1 MTLHTL
7 SATEMRRQL
16 EAGAVSSVDLVDAC
30 IARIEA
36 IDPKVNAIPIRRF
49 EAARAEAVKADA
61 ARAAGRAGAIAG
73 IPITVKENLA
83 LTGFDST
90 MGLAG
95 RQGSPAPRDA
105 VVVDQLRSAGA
116 IVLGKTNV
124 PQFLLAQET
133 ENDLWGVTRNPFNP
147 GRVPGG
153 SSGGE
158 AVAVA
163 CGMTPWGLGTDIG
176 GSIRIPCHFNGIYG
190 IKPTV
195 DRWSMRG
202 SQGAMPGQELVRA
215 QMGPM
220 ARTVD
225 DLVLMGQVVDARA
238 MSRLDPGV
246 PPLPPAD
253 PSAVDLKGL
262 RIGWHDDD
270 GYITPAPALQRAVRL
285 AKEALVAAGAELV
298 PFRPLDEGEVLFLWL
313 AAMSSDSGRT
323 LKRQLRSGEAFSP
336 QLKPSRR
343 LQSLPKAAR
352 KALAMV
358 LERTGERRV
367 ARLLRVIGEKPV
379 DAWWQMAARRTAMR
393 RAEFDAW
400 RTAGIDALLCPAH
413 VVPAMPHRESGEFVA
428 SMTYC
433 FRYAFLNFPAG
444 VAPITTVNAADVQA
458 TPTGTDKVERQIHAF
473 MQGAEGLPV
482 GAQIVAPPYRE
493 DVALAVMGALEA
505 ARKGAVDMPQ
515 TPVTL

>member
-1 MTLHTL
+1 
-7 SATEMRRQL
+7 MRRQL
-16 EAGAVSSVDLVDAC
+16 EAGTVSSVELIDAC

-49 EAARAEAVKADA
+49 EAARKEAAAADA
-61 ARAAGRAGAIAG
+61 ARKSGDAGAIAG
-73 IPITVKENLA
+73 VPITIKENLA

-95 RQGSPAPRDA
+95 RRGMPAPRDA
-105 VVVDQLRSAGA
+105 VVVDQLRAAGA

-133 ENDLWGVTRNPFNP
+133 ENDTWGVTRNPFNP

-176 GSIRIPCHFNGIYG
+176 GSIRIPCHFTGIYG
-190 IKPTV
+190 LKPTV

-220 ARTVD
+220 ARTVE
-225 DLVLMGQVVDARA
+225 DLVLMGQIADPRI
-238 MSRLDPGV
+238 MSRFDPGV
-246 PPLPPAD
+246 PPLPPPD
-253 PSAVDLKGL
+253 PSAVNLKGL
-262 RIGWHDDD
+262 RIGWHEDD
-270 GYITPAPALQRAVRL
+270 GYLTPAPSLTRAVRI
-285 AKEALVAAGAELV
+285 AKEALEAAGAELV
-298 PFRPLDEGEVLFLWL
+298 PMRPVDEGEVLFLWI
-313 AAMSSDSGRT
+313 AAMSSDGGRT

-343 LQSLPKAAR
+343 LQGLPKAAR
-352 KALAMV
+352 KALSIV

-367 ARLLRVIGEKPV
+367 ARLLKVIGEKPV
-379 DAWWQMAARRTAMR
+379 DAWWQMAAQRTAMR
-393 RAEFDAW
+393 NAEFDAW
-400 RTAGIDALLCPAH
+400 RTAGIDAMICPAH
-413 VVPAMPHRESGEFVA
+413 VVPAIPHRQSGEFVA
-428 SMTYC
+428 AMTYC

-444 VAPITTVNAADVQA
+444 VAPITTVSAADVLA
-458 TPTGTDKVERQIHAF
+458 TPAGDDKVEKQISAF

-482 GAQIVAPPYRE
+482 GAQVVAPPYRE
-493 DVALAVMGALEA
+493 DVALAVMAALEA
-505 ARKGAVDMPQ
+505 ARAGAADMPQ